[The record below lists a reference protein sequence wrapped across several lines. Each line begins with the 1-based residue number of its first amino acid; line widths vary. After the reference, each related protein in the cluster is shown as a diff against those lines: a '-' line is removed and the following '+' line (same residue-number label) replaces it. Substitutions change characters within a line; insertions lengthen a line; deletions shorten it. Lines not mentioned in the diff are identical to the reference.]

1 MIPDNRYYI
10 VRYTQPKSAQVHK
23 PRHQYRNSTDLNV
36 MLDDLKPNTEY
47 EFTVK
52 IVRGRRQS
60 PWSLVVVNKTRES
73 APSSPPRD
81 LTIHPAASPTLNE
94 HSASITLNW
103 RPPKTPNG
111 KVNGYVIQ
119 VFYPLNW
126 NKKMYQPIFSACLG
140 LTATVF
146 CARTAILFT
155 SFLWGESGFEL
166 TTFNSKQNSSSNLWN
181 LISNWP
187 FYCLYFFKCSF
198 KNGCFKLI
206 KSTLLVNSWLR
217 IPLSN
222 EFIKHRSRHFFKL
235 YLYITLRYNPADY
248 YRVNNNKLSNL
259 PFSTRPTRRPRRETG
274 SWKPLSATWWP
285 RRFTICCR
293 TRNTSSRWAPG
304 TTRVTGHPDL
314 SLLTSPP
321 KVKF

>member
-1 MIPDNRYYI
+1 MILSLKTLNFFFFFQFSRNQLIPDNRYYI

-94 HSASITLNW
+94 HSASIALNW

-119 VFYPLNW
+119 V
-126 NKKMYQPIFSACLG
+126 
-140 LTATVF
+140 LT
-146 CARTAILFT
+146 
-155 SFLWGESGFEL
+155 
-166 TTFNSKQNSSSNLWN
+166 
-181 LISNWP
+181 
-187 FYCLYFFKCSF
+187 CLY
-198 KNGCFKLI
+198 
-206 KSTLLVNSWLR
+206 
-217 IPLSN
+217 
-222 EFIKHRSRHFFKL
+222 
-235 YLYITLRYNPADY
+235 
-248 YRVNNNKLSNL
+248 
-259 PFSTRPTRRPRRETG
+259 ET
-274 SWKPLSATWWP
+274 K
-285 RRFTICCR
+285 I
-293 TRNTSSRWAPG
+293 G
-304 TTRVTGHPDL
+304 T
-314 SLLTSPP
+314 
-321 KVKF
+321 KKYFN